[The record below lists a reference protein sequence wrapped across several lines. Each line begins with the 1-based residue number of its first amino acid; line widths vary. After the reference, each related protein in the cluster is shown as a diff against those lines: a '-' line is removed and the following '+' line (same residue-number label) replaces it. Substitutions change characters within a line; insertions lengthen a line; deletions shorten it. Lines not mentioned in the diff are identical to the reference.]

1 MDAEPH
7 FASIVQLVHVA
18 PLIRSAG
25 RNGDGDGEIL
35 RDHSRSV
42 AHLADSRHD
51 NAVALAVGTADREFQ
66 KD

>member
-7 FASIVQLVHVA
+7 FAAVIQLIHVA

-25 RNGDGDGEIL
+25 RNGDGDGEIF

-51 NAVALAVGTADREFQ
+51 DTVTLAVGTAYREFQ